1 MWDEIS
7 LESPRWFLIH
17 TQPKQETRAEF
28 NLNAW
33 NVETLAPRLKER
45 RFHPYTG
52 APTHVVKPLFPGYI
66 FALFKPALLGK
77 VHYTRG
83 VHSVV
88 SFGGEPVTVE
98 DDVIEAIRARV
109 CEDGFVRVGEELK
122 PGDKVLIKSGPLK
135 NLSGVFERELKAS
148 ERVSILLTSVN
159 YQSRLTVERDAIQK
173 VV

>member
-1 MWDEIS
+1 MWDES
-7 LESPRWFLIH
+7 LIECPRWFLIH
-17 TQPKQETRAEF
+17 TQPKQESRAEY

-33 NVETLAPRLKER
+33 HVETLAPKLKER
-45 RFHPYTG
+45 RFQPYTG
-52 APTHVVKPLFPGYI
+52 APTYVVKPLFPGYI

-77 VHYTRG
+77 IHYTRG

-88 SFGGEPVTVE
+88 SFGESPVTVE
-98 DDVIEAIRARV
+98 DEVIAAIRARV
-109 CEDGFVRVGEELK
+109 REDGFVHVGEELK

-148 ERVSILLTSVN
+148 ERVSILLTSVKF
-159 YQSRLTVERDAIQK
+159 QSRLTVERDAIQK